1 MGKLSNSLHWLL
13 LKNMSNKKNNSYK
26 EQIGLARKMLLS
38 LEKGD
43 AENQLELL
51 KQIMDLSQVLT
62 DENPKSSESWMM
74 LGLAQYWSNNP
85 TAKQSFKTAFD
96 LSKKTE
102 SNTRATCLYHIGKL
116 SLSEGDLKDAENMF
130 DKVLKIKPNH
140 VHTLHDMSIIYAK
153 TDRSKD
159 AIKFLK
165 MVVKEDSDFPGAAEN
180 LSVLL
185 FHEK

>member
-1 MGKLSNSLHWLL
+1 
-13 LKNMSNKKNNSYK
+13 MSNKKNSSYK
-26 EQIGLARKMLLS
+26 EQLELARKMLLS

-51 KQIMDLSQVLT
+51 KQIMDLSQDLT
-62 DENPKSSESWMM
+62 SENSKSSEAWMM
-74 LGLAQYWSNNP
+74 LGLTQYWSSDPN
-85 TAKQSFKTAFD
+85 AKQSFKTALD

-102 SNTRATCLYHIGKL
+102 SNTRATCLYHIGKI
-116 SLSEGDLKDAENMF
+116 SLSQGELEDAETMF
-130 DKVLKIKPNH
+130 DEVLKIKSNH
-140 VHTLHDMSIIYAK
+140 IHALHDMSIIYAK
-153 TDRSKD
+153 TNRSKD

-185 FHEK
+185 FLHLILHIF